1 MSASNVRP
9 STLFARTET
18 ISHFFLQTAGTAAL
32 LTALSLGT
40 ALLYPAQALAQ
51 DKETTLSEDHFF
63 FNIEPGDLT
72 SVLQKIAEKS
82 GISLVFENDLSGIRA
97 QVSLKGTLSAFEAL
111 TRVLEGSGYKAN
123 PVDNKTYR
131 ISASHSSKTITTLD
145 EIVVTA
151 GRAKRNIRALPA
163 SVIVISPDEITQ
175 HVQGGG
181 DASTLVG
188 RFVPGMGTSN
198 QTLSGASQS
207 FRGRGVQIL
216 VDGQTRNTPL
226 RNVSRTLTV
235 IDLNNIER
243 VEVVPGARSDYGN
256 GATGGTINFIT
267 KTATEDHEVTVAAG
281 ISGFT
286 KHVGNSLAPETSIT
300 FTGTEGDFDYA
311 ATLSAKMTRD
321 AYTGDGDLAPSD
333 PLIGQGGLDNTKTL
347 NLSLKGGWNASPS
360 KRLQASF
367 SMIELNQEPEF
378 NSDYTTDPVSTDP
391 NSPYEGES
399 IRERSQYF
407 ALDYTDTDTAIGELS
422 TRIFADHIT
431 KRFALAP
438 MSAANPAV
446 PAIAGSTTVNPDG
459 QSENFTKRVGLR
471 MTVDSSLDSW
481 VEGLKITWGGDASFD
496 DTRQELQDG
505 QNRAAPMQQLGLAG
519 FGQLTVPFSIFEF
532 SGGLRYEYFDLDI
545 KDFTRPAYAF
555 MAAPGVIVPVAE
567 AAVTG
572 GSHTYNELV
581 FNAGVVAHVTDPVDM
596 FVNYSEGFSI
606 PDIGGFTARAGF
618 GIPTDFSSFSPKAN
632 VVRSLESGIRYKTA
646 DLRAELSAY
655 VSKSDYGTTF
665 DLATNSLTQQKE
677 RIWGIEFSG
686 EYDLNDWVAVG
697 GVASFIKGK
706 YDSDGDGT
714 LDADLPANRIPS
726 ELKLSV
732 YTDMNVLSDLNLRLT
747 GNFERGRSGNAG
759 ATRGNFDIDPSFTMD
774 ISARYPLFDGELA
787 AGMLNIF
794 DSGVDNPTATAVRG
808 FPITEYGRR
817 FSLSYRK
824 TF

>member
-1 MSASNVRP
+1 MSASNIHL
-9 STLFARTET
+9 SNLSARSET
-18 ISHFFLQTAGTAAL
+18 VSRFFLQTASTVVL
-32 LTALSLGT
+32 LTALSFGT
-40 ALLYPAQALAQ
+40 AIVHPVPAMAQ
-51 DKETTLSEDHFF
+51 DKATSASEDRFSF
-63 FNIEPGDLT
+63 DIEPGELS

-82 GISLVFENDLSGIRA
+82 GISLVFENDLAGIRTQA
-97 QVSLKGTLSAFEAL
+97 PLKGTLSAVEAL
-111 TRVLEGSGYKAN
+111 TRVLEGSGYQASQ
-123 PVDNKTYR
+123 VDNKTYR
-131 ISASHSSKTITTLD
+131 ISVTRSSGTITTLD

-181 DASTLVG
+181 DASTLIG

-267 KTATEDHEVTVAAG
+267 KTATEDHEITIAAG
-281 ISGFT
+281 VSGFT
-286 KHVGNSLAPETSIT
+286 KHVGNSLAPETSVT
-300 FTGTEGDFDYA
+300 FTGTEGNFDYA
-311 ATLSAKMTRD
+311 ATLSAEMTRD
-321 AYTGDGDLAPSD
+321 AYTGDGNLAPSD
-333 PLIGQGGLDNTKTL
+333 PLIGQGGLDNTKTF
-347 NLSLKGGWNASPS
+347 NLALKGGWNPSPS

-391 NSPYEGES
+391 SSPYEGES
-399 IRERSQYF
+399 VRERSQYF
-407 ALDYTDTDTAIGELS
+407 TLDYSDTETAIGEVS
-422 TRIFADHIT
+422 ARIFADHIT
-431 KRFALAP
+431 KRFAFAP

-446 PAIAGSTTVNPDG
+446 PAIAGSTTINPDG

-471 MTVDSSLDSW
+471 MTVDSSLDS
-481 VEGLKITWGGDASFD
+481 VLEGLKITWGGDASFD

-505 QNRAAPMQQLGLAG
+505 QDRAAPMQQLGLAG
-519 FGQLTVPFSIFEF
+519 FGQITVPFSIFEF

-555 MAAPGVIVPVAE
+555 MAAPGVIVPVAQ
-567 AAVTG
+567 ANVNG
-572 GSHTYNELV
+572 GSHTYDELV
-581 FNAGVVAHVTDPVDM
+581 FNAGVVAHVTDPVDV

-606 PDIGGFTARAGF
+606 PDVGSFTARAGF
-618 GIPTDFSSFSPKAN
+618 GIPADFSNFAPKAN
-632 VVRSLESGIRYKTA
+632 VVRSLESGIRYRTE

-655 VSKSDYGTTF
+655 VSKSDYGTTY

-686 EYDLNDWVAVG
+686 EYDVNDWIAVG
-697 GVASFIKGK
+697 GVASFIKGE

-747 GNFERGRSGNAG
+747 GNFERGRRGNAG
-759 ATRGNFDIDPSFTMD
+759 ATLGDFDIDPSFTMD
-774 ISARYPLFDGELA
+774 ISARYPLFGGELA
-787 AGMLNIF
+787 AGMLNVF

-817 FSLSYRK
+817 FALSYRK